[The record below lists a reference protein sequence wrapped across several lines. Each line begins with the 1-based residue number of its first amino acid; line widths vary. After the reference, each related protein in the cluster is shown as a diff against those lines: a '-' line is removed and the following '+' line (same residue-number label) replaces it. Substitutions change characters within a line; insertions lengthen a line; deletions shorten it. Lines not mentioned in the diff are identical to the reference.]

1 MSPRGR
7 DQGRTQP
14 CGVAE
19 ARVKL
24 RRAEQYME
32 VARMIMDEAD
42 PDPDWASAAA
52 ALVVLA
58 GIHASDAACCK
69 ALGRRSRGQ
78 DHHDAEALLE
88 LIEPRGRQA
97 ANAMRRLINLKD
109 EAHYGLHQMSSQNLR
124 SAFTQADRLI
134 SFARDTLTA

>member
-1 MSPRGR
+1 MSPRAPAG
-7 DQGRTQP
+7 GRTQP
-14 CGVAE
+14 CGDPE

-32 VARMIMDEAD
+32 VAALIVDEAD

-52 ALVVLA
+52 ALAVLA

-78 DHHDAEALLE
+78 DHHDVEVLLMQ
-88 LIEPRGRQA
+88 IEPHGRQA
-97 ANAMRRLINLKD
+97 AAAMRRLIDLKD
-109 EAHYGLHQMSSQNLR
+109 EAHYGFFRLSTRSLR
-124 SAFTQADRLI
+124 TTFAQADRLV
-134 SFARDTLTA
+134 SFAREVLAR

>member
-7 DQGRTQP
+7 VPGRTQP
-14 CGVAE
+14 CGDAE
-19 ARVKL
+19 ARVKV
-24 RRAEQYME
+24 RRADQYME
-32 VARMIMDEAD
+32 VARMIIDEAD

-52 ALVVLA
+52 ALAVLA
-58 GIHASDAACCK
+58 GIHASNAACCK

-88 LIEPRGRQA
+88 LIEPGGRQA

-109 EAHYGLHQMSSQNLR
+109 EAHYGFYHMSTQNLR
-124 SAFTQADRLI
+124 SAFTQANRLI
-134 SFARDTLTA
+134 SFARDVLAR